1 MKKITSKFM
10 ALLLSLLT
18 VVGTITTPALAA
30 EDLTPGNP
38 GTLTERYIDESTSR
52 ELAPPTTSKSSWVK
66 DAPTIEGYEFES
78 FSQTTDHI
86 YSQEEI
92 NFIVGY
98 PDKTVRGERSLW
110 RSEAVTIF
118 SRLYNGVYPEAKQ
131 HMTENTFSDVSSK
144 AWYYDKL
151 TICYE
156 AGILS
161 GCSDGRFRPNEPITR
176 AEFAAMAAA
185 FAELPQAESA
195 PFRDVSKS
203 HWAYDAINSAA
214 EAGWIA
220 GYPDGTF
227 RPESEISRAETVTL
241 INRLR
246 NRKITTEELR
256 ALGVQNP
263 YTDLSESYWAYGE
276 LIEATVKHNAAD
288 WHKLNYNE
296 DNLNTVVERFVDGE
310 GNELAEPITTK
321 GQAARAPRDFKN
333 RSYLGYTTEIIYVYR
348 QGQAVM
354 TGSKEVDSSEAK
366 VGDTLHY
373 TVTIGNDKSATGTL
387 RNAIVSDTISEHL
400 GFVYGSVLI
409 DGENTK
415 YNFDVKTGLL
425 SVNIGDIAPGESK
438 QVSFAAIVKDTAY
451 GETLSNTAIL
461 GADNS
466 EDIPVSDSSTKIED
480 GKPGL
485 TAEKTVDK
493 AQAQVGDTLTYTITA
508 RNAEDATAPLKNAT
522 LTDTLPGSVDFVQGS
537 VMVDGASGH
546 YSFENNTLTVELG
559 EIAPGAE
566 KAVTFQVTVNNT
578 AYNQSFQNTAILDAE
593 NSDPVVPADEGVT
606 VADGTAKMFATK
618 SVDKTKAKVGD
629 TLTYTITASNADT
642 ATVPL
647 RNVVMSDT
655 LPKYVTFNQG
665 SVAVDGSPVRT
676 TFNSKTRQL
685 TADLGDIAPGQG
697 KVLTFSALV
706 NNTAYGKKFS
716 NTAVLSADNSEEIP
730 AADTGVT
737 VAAGVPEG
745 SSGAKTVSKSK
756 ANVGDTLTYS
766 IALRNASTATADW
779 KNVKVTDAIP
789 EHLAFVPGSVEV
801 DGRSSNDYS
810 YNADTH
816 TLTLIADKIA
826 IGKTLTYTFRVT
838 VEDGAQGQYIVNTAK
853 VTSPDREDMQL
864 PDTGVEIGGGQTEP
878 IMTKTASV
886 KKAKPGDTFTYT
898 VEVKNGAKATADW
911 KNVVLSDVLPV
922 GVELVSGTVAIN
934 DTTTEYTLA
943 GQVLE
948 VKLGDLK
955 PNESVRVTFQV
966 KVLERAAEDIIRN
979 VATAQGDNGKRTA
992 SDNGLE
998 VGLGK
1003 GELSG
1008 TKTVSQTTAK
1018 VGDVLTYTITAHN
1031 SDKVTANLK
1040 DVVVSDTLSEY
1051 LTLNPNSVQVDGLL
1065 ARHSFDASTRQ
1076 LRVELEEIA
1085 PGQTKTVT
1093 FTATV
1098 NSHAYGKRF
1107 GNTAVLS
1114 AKNGGPVTVSTP
1126 SDVAVPDGTAEG
1138 SVGAKTV
1145 DKSKAKVGD
1154 TLTYSIQVRNSA
1166 LASGDWKDV
1175 EVTDHLPEFLKFE
1188 NGSVEI
1194 NGRASNDY
1202 SYSAGTR
1209 TLKLMADKV
1218 APGETLTYSFRVTVD
1233 EGAQGMYITNTA
1245 VVKSPDREDI
1255 QLPDTGVEIDG
1266 GKAEPAMTKTA
1277 SKSEVKPG
1285 DIFTYTIQAKNGAK
1299 ATADWK
1305 NVTVSDVIPTGLEF
1319 VSGSVRV
1326 DGQTVS
1332 YGISGRALEIPV
1344 GNLKPGEAVEAAFDV
1359 RVLDSAGGTTIV
1371 NTAIGKGDNED
1382 KTVTDP
1388 GVTVPSPT
1396 PGPTPT
1402 PEPSPTAGPTATPS
1416 QTGTPTP
1423 TPAAQQPSGTK
1434 TVDKTIVN
1442 PRETVTYTISATNDT
1457 DEVWKGV
1464 QITDTLDSSMMTLLN
1479 DSITVNGV
1487 KASPN
1492 IWSFNGRDLVL
1503 TLGDIQPGQ
1512 SMQAAFSVEFKTDAS
1527 GKSFTNHA
1535 ALKSPS
1541 YMDVAVTAPEV
1552 SIVEDVT
1559 KPFTDIHYAMFAG
1572 YGDSQANPIYK
1583 WGPDD
1588 PITLKQVCYVAYS
1601 IMSDSYRKSLGTG
1614 TKTVPD
1620 EVKTKAVRFLLSQG
1634 IVSPAE
1640 YPTESAGNTL
1650 ATQAQVYRILGE
1662 AFKRDFTAYISDPNA
1677 NVSRIKLA
1685 MDLCDFTGRDTNPN
1699 RNGLMGRTFTDVGSY
1714 APLVAE
1720 VSNSHEYT
1728 KDSSGRETWIRIL
1741 EDE

>member
-18 VVGTITTPALAA
+18 IVGTMTTPAFAA
-30 EDLTPGNP
+30 EDLIPGEP

-66 DAPTIEGYEFES
+66 DAPAIEGYEFDS

-92 NFIVGY
+92 TYIVGY
-98 PDKTVRGERSLW
+98 PDKTVRGDRSLS
-110 RSEAVTIF
+110 RSEAAAIF
-118 SRLYNGVYPEAKQ
+118 YRLYNGAYPTAKQ
-131 HMTENTFSDVSSK
+131 HMTDKTFSDVPASV
-144 AWYYDKL
+144 WYYDEL
-151 TICYE
+151 STCY
-156 AGILS
+156 AADILS
-161 GCSDGRFRPNEPITR
+161 GCQDGKFRPEEPITR
-176 AEFAAMAAA
+176 AEFAAMASA

-195 PFRDVSKS
+195 PFSDVSRS
-203 HWAYDAINSAA
+203 YWAYDDINSAA
-214 EAGWIA
+214 EAGWIV

-246 NRKITTEELR
+246 NRKITAEELR

-321 GQAARAPRDFKN
+321 GQAARSPMDFKN
-333 RSYLGYTTEIIYVYR
+333 RSYLGYTTEITYVYR

-354 TGSKEVDSSEAK
+354 TGSKEVDKVEAK
-366 VGDTLHY
+366 VGDTLQY
-373 TVTIGNDKSATGTL
+373 TVTVGNDKSATGTL
-387 RNAIVSDTISEHL
+387 RNAIVSDTLSEHL

-425 SVNIGDIAPGESK
+425 SVNVGDIAAGESK

-451 GETLSNTAIL
+451 GETLSNTAVL
-461 GADNS
+461 SADNS
-466 EDIPVSDSSTKIED
+466 EDIPVTDSSTKIED

-485 TAEKTVDK
+485 TAEKAVDK
-493 AQAQVGDTLTYTITA
+493 SEAHVGDTLTYTITA
-508 RNAEDATAPLKNAT
+508 KNAENATAPLKNAT
-522 LTDTLPGSVDFVQGS
+522 LTDTLPGFVDFVQGS
-537 VMVDGASGH
+537 VMVDGASGQ
-546 YSFENNTLTVELG
+546 YSFDKGVLNVELG
-559 EIAPGAE
+559 EIAPGAG

-593 NSDPVVPADEGVT
+593 NSDPVVPSDEGVT
-606 VADGTAKMFATK
+606 VADGTAKMSVSKA
-618 SVDKTKAKVGD
+618 VDKAKAKVGD

-647 RNVVMSDT
+647 RNAVMTDT

-665 SVAVDGSPVRT
+665 SVAVDGNPVRT

-685 TADLGDIAPGQG
+685 TAELGDIAPGQS

-706 NNTAYGKKFS
+706 NNAAYGKKFS
-716 NTAVLSADNSEEIP
+716 NTAILSADNSEETP
-730 AADTGVT
+730 ATDTGVT

-826 IGKTLTYTFRVT
+826 IGKTMTYTFRVT

-864 PDTGVEIGGGQTEP
+864 PDTGVEISGGQTEP

-886 KKAKPGDTFTYT
+886 KKAKPGETFTYT

-922 GVELVSGTVAIN
+922 GVELVGGTAAID
-934 DTTTEYTLA
+934 DTTTKYTLA

-948 VKLGDLK
+948 VKLGNLK

-992 SDNGLE
+992 SDNGVE

-1018 VGDVLTYTITAHN
+1018 VGDILTYTITAHN

-1040 DVVVSDTLSEY
+1040 DVIVTDTLSEY
-1051 LTLNPNSVQVDGLL
+1051 LTLNPNSVQVDGLP
-1065 ARHSFDASTRQ
+1065 ARHFFDGTARQ
-1076 LRVELEEIA
+1076 LRVELGDIA

-1093 FTATV
+1093 FMAAV
-1098 NSHAYGKRF
+1098 NSNAYGKKF
-1107 GNTAVLS
+1107 GNTAVIT
-1114 AKNGGPVTVSTP
+1114 AKNSDPVTVTTP
-1126 SDVAVPDGTAEG
+1126 SDVTVTDGKAEG
-1138 SVGAKTV
+1138 SVSAKTV

-1154 TLTYSIQVRNSA
+1154 TLTYSIAVRNAST
-1166 LASGDWKDV
+1166 ASGPWKNV
-1175 EVTDHLPEFLKFE
+1175 EVVDVIPEHLTFVS
-1188 NGSVEI
+1188 GSVEV
-1194 NGRASNDY
+1194 NGRSTNDFSYNAS
-1202 SYSAGTR
+1202 SR
-1209 TLKLMADKV
+1209 TLKLLADSV
-1218 APGETLTYSFRVTVD
+1218 EPGETKTFSFRVTVD
-1233 EGAQGMYITNTA
+1233 EGAQGLYITNTA

-1255 QLPDTGVEIDG
+1255 QLPDTGVDIDG
-1266 GKAEPAMTKTA
+1266 GKTEPAISKTA
-1277 SKSEVKPG
+1277 SKTEAKPG
-1285 DIFTYTIQAKNGAK
+1285 DIFTYTIKVKNGAN

-1305 NVTVSDVIPTGLEF
+1305 NVTISDVIPAGLEF
-1319 VSGSVRV
+1319 VSGSVRL
-1326 DGQTVS
+1326 DGKTVS
-1332 YGISGRALEIPV
+1332 YGISGRAIEIPA
-1344 GNLKPGEAVEAAFDV
+1344 GDLKPNQEAVAEFDV
-1359 RVLDSAGGTTIV
+1359 RVLDSAEGTTIT
-1371 NTAIGKGDNED
+1371 NTAIGKGDNGD
-1382 KTVTDP
+1382 KTGTDP
-1388 GVTVPSPT
+1388 GVTI
-1396 PGPTPT
+1396 PTPT
-1402 PEPSPTAGPTATPS
+1402 PEPTPIPG
-1416 QTGTPTP
+1416 QPDTP
-1423 TPAAQQPSGTK
+1423 AQQPSGTK
-1434 TVDKTIVN
+1434 TVDKTIIQ
-1442 PRETVTYTISATNDT
+1442 PHETVTYTITANNTSDK
-1457 DEVWKGV
+1457 VWNGV
-1464 QITDTLDSSMMTLLN
+1464 QAVDTLDNSLMTLLN
-1479 DSITVNGV
+1479 DSITIDGV
-1487 KASPN
+1487 KASKAV
-1492 IWSFNGRDLVL
+1492 WDFDGRDLVID
-1503 TLGDIQPGQ
+1503 LGDIQPGQ
-1512 SMQAAFSVEFKTDAS
+1512 SVQAVFSVEFKTDAS
-1527 GKSFTNHA
+1527 GKAFTNHA
-1535 ALKSPS
+1535 ALKSTS
-1541 YMDVAVTAPEV
+1541 HLDVNVTAPEV
-1552 SIVEDVT
+1552 SIMDDVT
-1559 KPFTDIHYAMFAG
+1559 IPFTDIHYAMFIG
-1572 YGDSQANPIYK
+1572 YGDSDGNPTHK

-1588 PITLKQVCYVAYS
+1588 PITLRQVCQLAYR
-1601 IMSDSYRKSLGTG
+1601 IMTDGYRKSLGAG

-1620 EVKTKAVRFLLSQG
+1620 AVKTVEARFLMSLG
-1634 IVSPAE
+1634 MVSPAE
-1640 YPTESAGNTL
+1640 YPSESVGSGP
-1650 ATQAQVYRILGE
+1650 ATQEQAYRILGE
-1662 AFKRDFTAYISDPNA
+1662 AFKRDFTAYIADPKA
-1677 NVSRIKLA
+1677 HVSRIKIA
-1685 MDLCDFTGRDTNPN
+1685 SDFCAFTERDTNPD
-1699 RNGLMGRTFTDVGSY
+1699 RSGLIGRTFTDVGSF

-1728 KDSSGRETWIRIL
+1728 KDSKGRETWIKL
-1741 EDE
+1741 LDDEW